1 MMNDPLA
8 NAYLKVIEEETSSG
22 IADQTKKQVG
32 KTFGNAESEKN
43 AKNVEPDSATE
54 NADKDLEKAK
64 EDKEHSAK
72 SSDGQT
78 KKLENS
84 SYSNPFDALY
94 NKILQEEEAFNFST
108 EDNSLQPDSTFDT
121 DSEADDSGLEE
132 FDDESEEESSEEV
145 SISMDRET
153 AQKLYDLLGGVLST
167 EESEEESEE
176 DLEGFGEEEENMEDA
191 GEESEEVKEE
201 AVEAEVVGHALVDC
215 EKLNKGMNNPSNKVV
230 KGAVPVTNKNAET
243 SQGPKNADGELKQHS
258 TEPAV
263 KKLQSKKQ
271 DVGAVHVGKTLFD
284 NK

>member
-1 MMNDPLA
+1 MNDPLA
-8 NAYLKVIEEETSSG
+8 NAYLKVIEEETTSG
-22 IADQTKKQVG
+22 IAPETKKQVG

-43 AKNVEPDSATE
+43 AKDIEPNSATE
-54 NADKDLEKAK
+54 NADGEMEKAK
-64 EDKEHSAK
+64 EDKEHSVK

-78 KKLENS
+78 KKLEKS
-84 SYSNPFDALY
+84 SYSNPFDVLY

-108 EDNSLQPDSTFDT
+108 EDNSLQPDSTFDADST
-121 DSEADDSGLEE
+121 DNGLEE
-132 FDDESEEESSEEV
+132 FDDETEEESSEEI

-167 EESEEESEE
+167 EEAEESDEMEE
-176 DLEGFGEEEENMEDA
+176 MGEEEEGNEMEEM
-191 GEESEEVKEE
+191 GEEDEVKEE
-201 AVEAEVVGHALVDC
+201 AVEAEIVGHALVDC

-230 KGAVPVTNKNAET
+230 KGAVPVTSKNAET
-243 SQGPKNADGELKQHS
+243 SKGATDADGELKQHS
-258 TEPAV
+258 TEPAI

>member
-1 MMNDPLA
+1 MNDPLA

-22 IADQTKKQVG
+22 IAPETKKQVG

-43 AKNVEPDSATE
+43 AKDIEPNSATE
-54 NADKDLEKAK
+54 NADGELEKAK
-64 EDKEHSAK
+64 EDKEHSVK

-78 KKLENS
+78 KKLEKS
-84 SYSNPFDALY
+84 SYSNPFDVLY

-108 EDNSLQPDSTFDT
+108 EDNSLQPDSTFDADST
-121 DSEADDSGLEE
+121 DNGLEE
-132 FDDESEEESSEEV
+132 FDDETEEESSEEI

-167 EESEEESEE
+167 EESEESEE
-176 DLEGFGEEEENMEDA
+176 DLEGFGEEEENAEETE
-191 GEESEEVKEE
+191 EESEELKQE
-201 AVEAEVVGHALVDC
+201 AVEAEIVGHALVDA
-215 EKLNKGMNNPSNKVV
+215 EKLNKGLNNPSNKVV
-230 KGAVPVTNKNAET
+230 KGAVPVTSKNAET
-243 SQGPKNADGELKQHS
+243 AKGAKDADGELKQHS